1 MLIKP
6 SNPKQ
11 PDLYQQMKQISDL
24 HTNIPGTQKL
34 SRLQQEE
41 DPVTQFSTSVE
52 NNKSQE
58 ILAQYAKQKLI
69 DVYVY
74 VYKHQPLDIQ

>member
-1 MLIKP
+1 MLIKL

-24 HTNIPGTQKL
+24 LTNIPGTRKP
-34 SRLQQEE
+34 SRLHHE

-74 VYKHQPLDIQ
+74 VYKHPPLDIQ

>member
-1 MLIKP
+1 MPTKP

-24 HTNIPGTQKL
+24 LTIIPGTRKPSKL
-34 SRLQQEE
+34 HQE

-52 NNKSQE
+52 NNKSQK
-58 ILAQYAKQKLI
+58 ILAQSTKQKLI

-74 VYKHQPLDIQ
+74 VYKQPPLDIQ